1 MEIKRKLNQGKSYI
15 TYIPKIKSDL
25 RFSQEDYKKIWD
37 LKPSELGKIK
47 LFGKLIDTPRWFQS
61 YGNNYNFSGIDHDS
75 EPVPEILQPLLHW
88 VNQKEPDFE
97 YNGILVN
104 WYQDGSHYIGPHSDD
119 EKDLVKDSPIYAFSF
134 GTSRNFNIISKN
146 KDIDEK
152 YKFSLENN
160 SLIVMGGECQKF
172 YKHSISKSTRIS
184 DSRISVTIRAFN

>member
-1 MEIKRKLNQGKSYI
+1 MIE
-15 TYIPKIKSDL
+15 
-25 RFSQEDYKKIWD
+25 
-37 LKPSELGKIK
+37 
-47 LFGKLIDTPRWFQS
+47 TPRWIQS
-61 YGNNYNFSGIDHDS
+61 YGNNYNFSGMNHDS
-75 EPVPEILQPLLHW
+75 LPVPEILQPLLNW

-119 EKDLVKDSPIYAFSF
+119 ESTFIKDSPIYAFSF

-146 KDIDEK
+146 KNIDEK

-160 SLIVMGGECQKF
+160 SLIVMGGECQKY

-184 DSRISVTIRAFN
+184 DSL